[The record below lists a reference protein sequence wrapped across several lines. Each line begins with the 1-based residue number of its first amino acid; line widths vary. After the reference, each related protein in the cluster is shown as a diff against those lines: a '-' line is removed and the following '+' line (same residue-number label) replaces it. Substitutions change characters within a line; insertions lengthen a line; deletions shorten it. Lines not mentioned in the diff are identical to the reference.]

1 MNVATVAT
9 RQNGRKLQ
17 TDTEPIQTMAF
28 VAESPWSG
36 PRVATIVG
44 IVLLHVGIFWALEN
58 GLAQS
63 AMQFIAGPLETKI
76 IEEPIEDVEE
86 PPPPPPKLEIPPPFV
101 PPPDFAIEFPA
112 EATTAIQTT
121 TSVVPPPMPPPMAPA
136 PIAKTPPKSPG
147 KGLSQPEY
155 PPTSRRLNQE
165 GTVTLL
171 IYVLA
176 DGKVGDVK
184 IEKSSGFPKLDEAA
198 AAHAKRAWRFVPG
211 TENGQPAAAWG
222 RFAVTFKLLEN

>member
-1 MNVATVAT
+1 
-9 RQNGRKLQ
+9 
-17 TDTEPIQTMAF
+17 MAF
-28 VAESPWSG
+28 AAESPFSG
-36 PRVATIVG
+36 VRLATIVG
-44 IVLLHVGIFWALEN
+44 IAALHIGVFWALES
-58 GLAQS
+58 GLAQA
-63 AMQFIAGPLETKI
+63 AMQIITGPLETKI
-76 IEEPIEDVEE
+76 IEEEIEDVEE

-121 TSVVPPPMPPPMAPA
+121 TSVVPPPAPPPMAPA
-136 PIAKTPPKSPG
+136 PIAKTPPRSPS

-211 TENGQPAAAWG
+211 TENGQAAAAWG
-222 RFAVTFKLLEN
+222 RFAVTFKLLED